1 MSYTPVI
8 PVPPNTQTNRQ
19 NLDAAL
25 AALID
30 AFIVSE
36 SYAVGRVWKSA
47 MPANLTGEGPL
58 IVMGDVTEAISHD
71 WQTRTTTF
79 TGDLFYVDWVTD
91 PDELNDRVNRWA
103 DKMRDLFTANAEL
116 LIVGVLQQTGFQEGE
131 LNQGGLVF
139 AAPSIQFTYVIQEG
153 RA

>member
-91 PDELNDRVNRWA
+91 EAGMPRVATASSTDGSA
-103 DKMRDLFTANAEL
+103 DAVLRQESAEL
-116 LIVGVLQQTGFQEGE
+116 
-131 LNQGGLVF
+131 
-139 AAPSIQFTYVIQEG
+139 
-153 RA
+153 